1 MNINLGPCIIG
12 FLIGVALYFLVNRVF
27 ILEGKTQHH
36 GHGGKSPSKS
46 PVPSQTPP
54 SESLTDDELKLK
66 KIIEGGKTEITTD
79 EMLDEIYVKLYDSP
93 SYLLFYTVTMK
104 IIRDVL
110 SGLGFSDFSVI
121 SIDLVFED
129 TKSADEFRDLLSK
142 NTKSLIDSDK
152 KLIIFFRGYITPPN
166 TIRTYFTTS
175 EAISIANCFKE
186 DVIGI
191 SGSLQGD
198 IANLSGL
205 TGLQY
210 LALYPGNVN
219 GNIKNLSGLTGLQYL
234 DLVNTDVN
242 GDIKNLSGLTG
253 LKYLDLAH
261 TDVNG
266 DIKNLSGLKELKYLE
281 ITGEGVEGDIK
292 NLSGLKEL
300 KYLIIHVDGGN
311 VNGNIKNLSGLT
323 GLQYLDLVNTDVNGD
338 IKNLSG
344 LTELQ
349 SLNLANTNVNGKLEN
364 LSGLSHLEE
373 LYLCPSNIVGDIF
386 STDNDNIK
394 NLYMRDPSLQDQSI
408 QSNNDLDK
416 CNGITGFLEVDCSSD
431 RYTCMCGESSPVTCD
446 N

>member
-27 ILEGKTQHH
+27 ILEGIKKTHGH

-79 EMLDEIYVKLYDSP
+79 EMLDEIYVKLDDSP

-129 TKSADEFRDLLSK
+129 KKSTDEFRDLLSK

-152 KLIIFFRGYITPPN
+152 KLIIFFRRFGPPSD
-166 TIRTYFTTS
+166 IVGDDYFTTS

-210 LALYPGNVN
+210 LALYQGNVN

-266 DIKNLSGLKELKYLE
+266 DIKNLSGLKELKYFQ
-281 ITGEGVEGDIK
+281 ISGEGVEGDIK

-300 KYLIIHVDGGN
+300 KYLIIHVDGDN
-311 VNGNIKNLSGLT
+311 VEGDIMHLSGLKE
-323 GLQYLDLVNTDVNGD
+323 LKYLGISGNIEGD
-338 IKNLSG
+338 IMHLSG

-349 SLNLANTNVNGKLEN
+349 SLHLANTNVNGKLEN

-373 LYLCPSNIVGDIF
+373 LYLCPSNMVGDIF

-394 NLYMRDPSLQDQSI
+394 NLYMRDQSI

-431 RYTCMCGESSPVTCD
+431 MYNCICGDSSVTCD